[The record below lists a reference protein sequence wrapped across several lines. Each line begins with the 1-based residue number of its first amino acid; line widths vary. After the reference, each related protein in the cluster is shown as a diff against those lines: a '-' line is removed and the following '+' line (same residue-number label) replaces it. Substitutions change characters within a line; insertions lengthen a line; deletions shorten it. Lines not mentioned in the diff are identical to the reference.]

1 MASTQIRAF
10 STASAL
16 GSKPNTLKRTNQS
29 RTIRAAAKKIVKKP
43 PTPPPGKGKKPPQT
57 NSVSIMSESSSTRT
71 DEINSSNKAQQKDIN
86 TG

>member
-10 STASAL
+10 STASV
-16 GSKPNTLKRTNQS
+16 TNQS

-57 NSVSIMSESSSTRT
+57 NSVSIMSESSSTRKA
-71 DEINSSNKAQQKDIN
+71 EINSSNKAQQKDIN
-86 TG
+86 TGLFASEQ